1 MDKLFIKRKAI
12 LTLDNGAKIEVDVT
26 MPSPRKAMFYE
37 EIEKKFVEGFNKS
50 QPHAVHKL
58 VKVHIMRN

>member
-1 MDKLFIKRKAI
+1 MDKLLIKRKAI
-12 LTLDNGAKIEVDVT
+12 LTLDNGAKIEADVI
-26 MPSPRKAMFYE
+26 MPSPRKAMFHE
-37 EIEKKFVEGFNKS
+37 EIEKKFVEEFNKA